1 MRKGS
6 RALAQDGL
14 SWGWA
19 KFTKSGMSC
28 KVGFMGIWLFRWLFF
43 PSSLTLSLFFCF
55 SYEQGLEKMR
65 YLSIKGKLWKKNTEY
80 PMQFWALSSKLIRI
94 VWFYN
99 SLIPLSLSCFET
111 LSSRI
116 LNVAQMVLVCRKAN
130 KICPMECSWLLPCGF
145 WLHPSVNLFQ
155 HSSLSIFVCFLSSPL
170 KWW

>member
-1 MRKGS
+1 MDSHGG
-6 RALAQDGL
+6 GL
-14 SWGWA
+14 SSPNQGCLVRSGLWGSDYSDDFSFLHHWLCHCFFA
-19 KFTKSGMSC
+19 SPMSRDL
-28 KVGFMGIWLFRWLFF
+28 KRWDTCQLREN
-43 PSSLTLSLFFCF
+43 C
-55 SYEQGLEKMR
+55 G
-65 YLSIKGKLWKKNTEY
+65 KKNTEY